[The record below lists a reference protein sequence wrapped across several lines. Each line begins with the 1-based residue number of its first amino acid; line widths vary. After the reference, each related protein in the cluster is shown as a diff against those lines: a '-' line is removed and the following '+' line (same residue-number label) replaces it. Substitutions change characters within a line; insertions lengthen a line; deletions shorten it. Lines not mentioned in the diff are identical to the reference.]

1 MKKVFGKELIVLWI
15 SLAALI
21 IAALIGAP
29 KFWDYCE
36 MRALKAE
43 FDRFV
48 DVENWPEGTEIHM
61 GNPLR
66 PIAEEEASRVKAAIQ
81 KLEFDGKHT
90 DERWRESMGDT
101 GAKHVDVFC
110 TVYHQWEGVWTVDL
124 FVDTYGVI
132 DADFG
137 VTNCAELG
145 QVLAEL
151 QVKYPR
157 YN

>member
-1 MKKVFGKELIVLWI
+1 MNGLSKLQKILLWAGVALIV
-15 SLAALI
+15 
-21 IAALIGAP
+21 AALIGAP
-29 KFWDYCE
+29 RYWEYCE

-43 FDRFV
+43 FDLFV

-81 KLEFDGKHT
+81 KLEFDGKRT
-90 DERWRESMGDT
+90 DERWCESMGDT

-110 TVYHQWEGVWTVDL
+110 TVYHQWEGVWTVEL